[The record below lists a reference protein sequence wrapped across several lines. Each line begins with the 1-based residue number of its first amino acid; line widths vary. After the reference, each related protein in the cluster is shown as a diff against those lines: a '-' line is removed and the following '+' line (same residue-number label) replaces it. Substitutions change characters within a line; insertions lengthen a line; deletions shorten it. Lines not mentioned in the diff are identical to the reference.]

1 MEQKKGLRQSRIW
14 LLVLA
19 GAAALAAG
27 IFLLTR
33 SFPAQPADWDPDA
46 VYLLVKADFDPDSP
60 EELLAAYSDYR
71 ADSLRQTKTMTIPGA
86 QLLDGTDSLPRG
98 FQAVRLTELFSPE
111 VITEEERRQGLI
123 SEMEWLMQRRITDS
137 TWQNTIVSQQN
148 SGTLIYLKCD
158 IHIQYDYLSAFDGE
172 DNGNAMQDEFVTQH
186 TITLQKGEN
195 GYRLI
200 ADAYIEEPTG
210 MRSSTYMDTTH

>member
-1 MEQKKGLRQSRIW
+1 MEKKQGLRQSRVW
-14 LLVLA
+14 LLVLV
-19 GAAALAAG
+19 GIAALAAG

-46 VYLLVKADFDPDSP
+46 VYLLVKADFAPDSP
-60 EELLAAYSDYR
+60 EQLLAAYSDYR
-71 ADSLRQTKTMTIPGA
+71 ADSLRQTKTMTVPGA
-86 QLLDGTDSLPRG
+86 QLLDETVSLPRG

-111 VITEEERRQGLI
+111 VIAEEERRQGLI
-123 SEMEWLMQRRITDS
+123 SEMEWRMQRKITDS

-158 IHIQYDYLSAFDGE
+158 INIQYDYLAAFDGE
-172 DNGNAMQDEFVTQH
+172 AEGDAMQDTFVTQH